1 MVERNLAKVDVA
13 GSSPVSRSPH
23 SQISVWEC
31 SFIRRRTPEASGLR
45 EYVCKTRRRTQV
57 AQGSS
62 LQNCHSPVR
71 IWPTPLLF
79 YYSMIM
85 PEFIVYVLQSEKDG
99 TYYTGY
105 TTDINKRISQH
116 NSGESKST
124 KNKRPY
130 KLVYNEVYYTRSEA
144 MKREKYLKTGKGRE
158 FLSKI
163 L

>member
-1 MVERNLAKVDVA
+1 
-13 GSSPVSRSPH
+13 
-23 SQISVWEC
+23 
-31 SFIRRRTPEASGLR
+31 
-45 EYVCKTRRRTQV
+45 
-57 AQGSS
+57 
-62 LQNCHSPVR
+62 
-71 IWPTPLLF
+71 
-79 YYSMIM
+79 M